1 MVLANDEFATIAEA
15 VRRGR
20 GVYDNLTKA
29 LLFAL
34 PTNFAQGLSIV
45 AAIIIGMQ
53 SPLTAMQVRPCACPC
68 RPAVWCS
75 SICIF
80 ASPPTLSLTRALPL
94 GPAWPRSQP
103 PLCAVPVLLWHV
115 VSSS

>member
-1 MVLANDEFATIAEA
+1 MLLTRRHRHSLLPLPLQQAAKMVLANDEFATIAEA

-53 SPLTAMQVRPCACPC
+53 SPLTAMQVRA
-68 RPAVWCS
+68 
-75 SICIF
+75 IGIF
-80 ASPPTLSLTRALPL
+80 GSLVA
-94 GPAWPRSQP
+94 
-103 PLCAVPVLLWHV
+103 
-115 VSSS
+115 